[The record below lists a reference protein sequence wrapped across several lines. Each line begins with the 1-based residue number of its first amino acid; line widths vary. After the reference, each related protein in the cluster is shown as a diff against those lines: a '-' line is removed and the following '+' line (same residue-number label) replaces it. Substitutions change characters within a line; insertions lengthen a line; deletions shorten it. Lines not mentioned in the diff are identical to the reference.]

1 MKEYRSLEDI
11 FSDPDVDELLASNAK
26 KNNKVI
32 DNDVA
37 GFIEITEWVKE
48 HDGKLPQKVREQ
60 PERKYYSRLKGIKN
74 NPERAEKLKEYDEL
88 GLLIDE
94 DESEYKVLE
103 NLSNKSF
110 SKLDDLLSDSD
121 VLDFLGG
128 DDLVKETKL
137 FDTKKI
143 NETIKARETKYSPES
158 VARRKKV
165 ADFSEYSLMFKEVQ
179 KDLASGYRELKK
191 FTNKGD
197 SVVVG
202 SFYVLNGQLIYIES
216 FGEEVDKNNKN
227 GKYKDRR
234 VHVIFENGTESNLL
248 LRGLVASLYGRGGR
262 TVTER
267 DDTFEL
273 KNDDY
278 VTGYIYVLK
287 SLSTNPQI
295 ADIRNLYKIGF
306 TTTSIK
312 KRLANAE
319 NESTYLYAPV
329 KVVAEFQVVNLGAVQ
344 LEKAIHHALESYQ
357 FDVEITGP
365 NGKMINPHEW
375 FVVDF
380 EIIEEVVNSI
390 VSKLR
395 IEQEIS

>member
-11 FSDPDVDELLASNAK
+11 FSDSDVDELLASNVK

-32 DNDVA
+32 DNEVA

-48 HDGKLPQKVREQ
+48 HDGKLPQQVREH

-94 DESEYKVLE
+94 DESEYKTLE

-110 SKLDDLLSDSD
+110 SKLDDLLSDPD
-121 VLDFLGG
+121 VSDFLGG

-191 FTNKGD
+191 FTNKGN
-197 SVVVG
+197 SVVEG
-202 SFYVLNGQLIYIES
+202 RFYVLNGQLIYIES

-273 KNDDY
+273 KDDDY

-329 KVVAEFQVVNLGAVQ
+329 KVVAEFQVVNLWAVK
-344 LEKAIHHALESYQ
+344 LERAIHNALESYQ

-380 EIIEEVVNSI
+380 ETIEEVVNSI

>member
-191 FTNKGD
+191 FTNKGN

-234 VHVIFENGTESNLL
+234 VHVIIENGTESNLL
-248 LRGLVASLYGRGGR
+248 LRGLVASLYGRGGC

-273 KNDDY
+273 KSDDY

-344 LEKAIHHALESYQ
+344 LEKAIHHALESYHL
-357 FDVEITGP
+357 DVEITGP
-365 NGKMINPHEW
+365 NGKMINPNEW

-395 IEQEIS
+395 TEQEIS